1 MFPGFTLPDGAW
13 LPPELL
19 YLLPNISG
27 AKLKVIIAILYHW
40 MQVGGSE
47 PLSLTDIERFTGL
60 ARNSVIAANRDL
72 LRDCYIERHQVGD
85 SYLYSPAVSV
95 PPSAGAS
102 AKIALPGAIIEPASA
117 KIALGNESE
126 RELIIND
133 LKDSLTDSLKDSAAK
148 IALLQSLRSCGVYL
162 KTAQGLVDQYPERI
176 EQKIRFYRH
185 ALAHNLAQSPGW
197 LVQAIKEDWGEPLG
211 WKPASSGNGAGFACA
226 CDHCAPLRQ
235 PVAYAEWESE

>member
-1 MFPGFTLPDGAW
+1 MFQGFTLPDGAW

-27 AKLKVIIAILYHW
+27 AKLKVIIAILYHS

-60 ARNSVIAANRDL
+60 SRRAVIDAIRDL
-72 LRDCYIERHQVGD
+72 LEDAIIDRQQAGD
-85 SYLYSPAVSV
+85 SYLYTPSV
-95 PPSAGAS
+95 KSS
-102 AKIALPGAIIEPASA
+102 LPGEKSSLPSVKSSLAGETD
-117 KIALGNESE
+117 
-126 RELIIND
+126 RELNID
-133 LKDSLTDSLKDSAAK
+133 LIKDSLTDSLKDSTAK
-148 IALLQSLRSCGVYL
+148 ISLLQSLRSCGVYL

-211 WKPASSGNGAGFACA
+211 WKISASRKTEGLSVVEACA
-226 CDHCAPLRQ
+226 CSACLPAREAVSYGD
-235 PVAYAEWESE
+235 WEQ

>member
-27 AKLKVIIAILYHW
+27 AKLKVIIAILYHS

-47 PLSLTDIERFTGL
+47 PLSLTDIEHFTGL

-72 LRDCYIERHQVGD
+72 LRDCVIERHQVGD
-85 SYLYSPAVSV
+85 SYLYSPAVS
-95 PPSAGAS
+95 AS
-102 AKIALPGAIIEPASA
+102 AKIALPGAIIEPPSA
-117 KIALGNESE
+117 KIALGNETD

-176 EQKIRFYRH
+176 EQKIKFYRH
-185 ALAHNLAQSPGW
+185 ALSHNLAQSPGW

-211 WKPASSGNGAGFACA
+211 WKIGASSAGCA
-226 CDHCAPLRQ
+226 CSACAPLRE
-235 PVAYAEWESE
+235 AASYGGWEQ